1 MKFDETLIKKAVK
14 EFNDWQ
20 GDAVIMCD
28 EEDGEVWTDVFVD
41 ANSWKKY
48 HSDSIHTVY
57 DKRGIPFRNKKVSID
72 GIKMLLEAKAYQYK
86 SYDDMPH
93 DLLELCMKYNL

>member
-41 ANSWKKY
+41 ENSWKKGL
-48 HSDSIHTVY
+48 VY
-57 DKRGIPFRNKKVSID
+57 YQKSS
-72 GIKMLLEAKAYQYK
+72 LLVFQVLK
-86 SYDDMPH
+86 
-93 DLLELCMKYNL
+93 